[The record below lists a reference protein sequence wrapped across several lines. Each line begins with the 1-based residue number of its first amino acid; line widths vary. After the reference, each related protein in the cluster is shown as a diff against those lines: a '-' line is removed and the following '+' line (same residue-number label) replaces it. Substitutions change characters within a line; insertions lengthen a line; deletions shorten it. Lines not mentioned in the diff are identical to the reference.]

1 MKIYIYL
8 GLMLVALTG
17 IFYFYRFAYQ
27 QGQRDCRLIQ
37 QQQII
42 QTTLKNHNDYQK
54 INQRIKQLQQ
64 HLSEKKSNETI
75 CRDILNFDVRQCL

>member
-8 GLMLVALTG
+8 GLILVSLAG
-17 IFYFYRFAYQ
+17 VFYFYRFAYQ
-27 QGQRDCRLIQ
+27 QGQRDCQLIQ

-54 INQRIKQLQQ
+54 INQKIKQLQQ
-64 HLSEKKSNETI
+64 HLSEKKTNETI

>member
-27 QGQRDCRLIQ
+27 QGQRDCRSGYQ
-37 QQQII
+37 QTII
-42 QTTLKNHNDYQK
+42 QSVLKSQQDYRQITEK
-54 INQRIKQLQQ
+54 MKQLQQ